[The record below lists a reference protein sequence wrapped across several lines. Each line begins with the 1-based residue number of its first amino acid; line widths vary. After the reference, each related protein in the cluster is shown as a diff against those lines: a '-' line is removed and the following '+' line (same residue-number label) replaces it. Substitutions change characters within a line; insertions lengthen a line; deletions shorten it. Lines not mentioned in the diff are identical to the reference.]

1 MATTDTSKETL
12 EEYRLG
18 RFLEL
23 RFSWE
28 EAKRLAEGR
37 GPDGWPV
44 SIHAVARMLEAG
56 CSHQLALRIVL

>member
-23 RFSWE
+23 RFTLD
-28 EAKRLAEGR
+28 EARELSEGR

-44 SIHAVARMLEAG
+44 SIHVVEKMLEAG
-56 CSHQLALRIVL
+56 CTHALAMQIVL